1 MEATRP
7 YTEAVRVA
15 VARAM
20 EEAGVNA
27 TRLSQ
32 ATGIAPT
39 TLGRKLNGLAPF
51 NVTELD
57 VIARSLDLDV
67 ERFSAPERAA

>member
-1 MEATRP
+1 MPAKLP
-7 YTEAVRVA
+7 YAEAVRVA
-15 VARAM
+15 VAQAM
-20 EEAGVNA
+20 EQAGVNA

-39 TLGRKLNGLAPF
+39 TLSRKLNGLAPF
-51 NVTELD
+51 NVVDLD